1 MQPGTRL
8 GPYEILGPLGHGGMG
23 EVYRAR
29 DTRLARDVAI
39 KILPERM
46 AADPAAASR
55 FEQETRA
62 VAALSH
68 PNILA
73 IHDVGRDAG
82 VTYAVTELLDGE
94 TLRDKLTSRLSVRKA
109 VDYAMQIAQGLA
121 AAHAKGI
128 VHRDVKPENVFVT
141 TDGHVK
147 ILDFGL
153 AKIDTPAGGDL
164 TTMARIPTD
173 AGTVLG
179 TTGYLS
185 PEQAQARP
193 VDARSDIFSFGA
205 VLYEMVAGARA
216 FRGDSAIDTL
226 HAIVH
231 DAPAPVD
238 AADANVPRE
247 LQFLLA
253 KCLSKDPDERYQS
266 TRDLVVDLKN
276 VARLL
281 DSSPRLT
288 SVEPPKPS
296 SAARRPRALLLAGVA
311 AMLVVAAVAA
321 GLYWSR
327 SSGPAS
333 DTAAGMKVTIEP
345 VTSLGTV
352 IDAVLSPDGKYVA
365 YTVSEN
371 ARQGLFIR
379 QLATASTLT
388 LVPPSPVGFWGT
400 TFTPDGSSLYYVTY
414 SADQPDRA
422 LYSVPALG
430 GTPRKLLT
438 GLDSFPAFS
447 PDARRIAYFRGSY
460 PSEGTSSL
468 LVADAD
474 GANVRVLATRR
485 QPEFFVPIFFT
496 APAWSPDGQTILCPM
511 VRRGTTAVGTIVA
524 VRASDGKDVPFPKY
538 EWPTVGQAI
547 WAPDGSGVIAIGGD
561 ASTTSRP
568 NQLWWLSPTTTV
580 RRRMTSDLLDYRRV
594 SVSADGRSLVAVGA
608 EGTSSIWTVPLEGGG
623 EPQRVST
630 GRYDGIA
637 GLASAPGS
645 HILYRSVQS
654 GTGSIWMMD
663 DTGANTR
670 QLTTQGVTSYPSVLQ
685 GGAALVF
692 AREGS
697 GLWTIGMDGQNAKAI
712 PNTDTATW
720 PIPTPD
726 GQWLFYILRT
736 SGSAKLWKTR
746 LDGTGLPQQVLN
758 GEVDRMAIS
767 PDGKQLAIY
776 YQEQPATPFVL
787 AVIPIEG
794 THPTE
799 TFPVAP
805 SSAYAVVRWTADGKA
820 LLHNS
825 ALNDRANIWLQPLG
839 GGPPRQVTH
848 FVDQNILGFDRSA
861 DGKTLIIA
869 RGILSRDALLI
880 KLK

>member
-1 MQPGTRL
+1 MMQPGMRL
-8 GPYEILGPLGHGGMG
+8 GPYEIVAPLGHGGMG

-29 DTRLARDVAI
+29 DTRLGRDVAI
-39 KILPERM
+39 KILPERL
-46 AADPAAASR
+46 ATDPGAVSR
-55 FEQETRA
+55 FEQEARA

-94 TLRDKLTSRLSVRKA
+94 TVREKLTSQLPVRKA
-109 VDYAMQIAQGLA
+109 IAYAIQMAQGLS

-128 VHRDVKPENVFVT
+128 VHRDIKPENVFVT

-153 AKIDTPAGGDL
+153 AKVDLPAGGEL

-179 TTGYLS
+179 TAGYLS
-185 PEQAQARP
+185 PEQAQAHP

-205 VLYEMVAGARA
+205 VLYEMVTGTRA
-216 FRGDSAIDTL
+216 FRGNSTIDTL

-231 DAPAPVD
+231 DAPAPID
-238 AADANVPRE
+238 AAAANVPGE
-247 LQFLLA
+247 LQFMLA
-253 KCLSKDPDERYQS
+253 KCLAKDPDERYQS

-288 SVEPPKPS
+288 NVEAAKPS
-296 SAARRPRALLLAGVA
+296 SINSAR
-311 AMLVVAAVAA
+311 A
-321 GLYWSR
+321 GLYAGAALVAIAVFAALYWSKFGNP
-327 SSGPAS
+327 SAS
-333 DTAAGMKVTIEP
+333 DAPADMKVTIEP

-422 LYSVPALG
+422 LYSVPSLG

-438 GLDSFPAFS
+438 GLDSFPTFS
-447 PDARRIAYFRGSY
+447 PDGRRIAYFRGNY
-460 PSEGTSSL
+460 PDEGTSSL
-468 LVADAD
+468 LVADAN
-474 GANVRVLATRR
+474 GGNVRVLTTRR
-485 QPEFFVPIFFT
+485 QPEYFVPIFFT

-511 VRRGTTAVGTIVA
+511 VRRGTPTIGTLIA
-524 VRASDGKDVPFPKY
+524 VRASDGKDESFPKY

-547 WAPDGSGVIAIGGD
+547 WAPDGSGVIAVGGD
-561 ASTTSRP
+561 GSTASRP
-568 NQLWWLSPTTTV
+568 NQLWWLSPTTN
-580 RRRMTSDLLDYRRV
+580 RRRRITSDLLDYRRV
-594 SVSADGRSLVAVGA
+594 SVSSDGRSLVTVGA
-608 EGTSSIWTVPLEGGG
+608 DGTSSIWTVPLEGGG
-623 EPQRVST
+623 EPKRISI
-630 GRYDGIA
+630 GRYDGIS
-637 GLASAPGS
+637 GLAFGPGNRVF
-645 HILYRSVQS
+645 YRSVES
-654 GTGSIWMMD
+654 GTASIWVMD
-663 DTGANTR
+663 DSGANR
-670 QLTTQGVTSYPSVLQ
+670 KQITTQGVSSYPFVLPG
-685 GGAALVF
+685 GGAVVF

-697 GLWTIGMDGQNAKAI
+697 GLWTIGLDGQNARAI
-712 PNTDTATW
+712 SNTDTATW
-720 PIPTPD
+720 PVPTPD
-726 GQWLFYILRT
+726 GQWLFYMLRT
-736 SGSAKLWKTR
+736 SGPAKLWKTR
-746 LDGTGLPQQVLN
+746 LDGSGLPQQVLN

-776 YQEQPATPFVL
+776 YQEQPATPFLL
-787 AVIPIEG
+787 AVLPIDG

-805 SSAYAVVRWTADGKA
+805 SAAYAVVRWTADGKA

-825 ALNDRANIWLQPLG
+825 GLNDRANIWLQPLG
-839 GGPPRQVTH
+839 GGPARQVTH
-848 FVDQNILGFDRSA
+848 FVDQNILGFDRSP